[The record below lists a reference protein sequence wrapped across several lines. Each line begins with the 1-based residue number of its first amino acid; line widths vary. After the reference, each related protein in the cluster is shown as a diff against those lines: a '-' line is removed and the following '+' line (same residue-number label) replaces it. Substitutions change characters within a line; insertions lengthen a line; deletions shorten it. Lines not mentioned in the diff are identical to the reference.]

1 MSNYTKATDFAA
13 KDALLSGDPAKVI
26 KGTEIDTEYN
36 AIAVAVST
44 KVDSVS
50 PTFTGTPAAP
60 TATPGTNTTQI
71 ATTAFVTAADTAAIA
86 AERTATA
93 TLTNKTLTSPAINT
107 ATIVGGS
114 VTGITDLV
122 VADGGTGVSALTAE
136 NVLIGDGTNPVKFV
150 APGSSGNVLVSN
162 GSAWTS
168 AVAPVSA
175 TGGNGQV
182 FTGNGTFTIPT
193 GITRVKATVLAGG
206 GGATSNRGGGA
217 GGAAIKYLTS
227 LTPGNTISVTVGA
240 GGAANTV
247 GGSSQIASGTQSIT
261 TVSATGGD
269 RGQTADGN
277 GGIGSNGDLNIRGGG
292 AGNGQSSGQ
301 GGNSIFGAGAPTRTT
316 GGVGIVGGAFGGGG
330 GVSQDIGCCGFP
342 GGAGGAGVV
351 FFEW

>member
-136 NVLIGDGTNPVKFV
+136 NVILGDGTNPVKFV
-150 APGSSGNVLVSN
+150 APSTTGNVLTSN
-162 GSAWTS
+162 GTTWTS
-168 AVAPVSA
+168 AAPAPSIGVGQTWTNVTSSRSIGTTYTNSTGEPIQISISTATNQFGTIRLSIDGTIVSSISGGDFGNYQA
-175 TGGNGQV
+175 WNHIIPDGKTYAVSTTG
-182 FTGNGTFTIPT
+182 
-193 GITRVKATVLAGG
+193 
-206 GGATSNRGGGA
+206 S
-217 GGAAIKYLTS
+217 
-227 LTPGNTISVTVGA
+227 
-240 GGAANTV
+240 
-247 GGSSQIASGTQSIT
+247 GSS
-261 TVSATGGD
+261 VSSWWEL
-269 RGQTADGN
+269 R
-277 GGIGSNGDLNIRGGG
+277 
-292 AGNGQSSGQ
+292 
-301 GGNSIFGAGAPTRTT
+301 
-316 GGVGIVGGAFGGGG
+316 
-330 GVSQDIGCCGFP
+330 
-342 GGAGGAGVV
+342 
-351 FFEW
+351 